1 MFSGQQSEQ
10 IDKLHQEKN
19 LLLQDLD
26 DEKQRADKLQDE
38 VMRLNNHIKHLEGE
52 KTLFPMAGR
61 VGANALSELELK
73 SKLTALKREYKQQL
87 EEVERH
93 YQDEIRQLQ
102 RTLQQQTVQLQEQ
115 TATIEVLRKESSVFA
130 HIDKVQMKRPNKDSS
145 CQTDVSEEDGLWD
158 KQDGWI
164 LPISSHVLA
173 RKRWRQAINFATC
186 PACRGVGRYI
196 AQVASELKKARIGVV
211 DVPGLDD
218 DGNGNGIGANG
229 GGNNLN
235 LTVSTSASGVGGGPS
250 QTTPGSSNNVAIR
263 KWVLP
268 DELILFLSNL
278 PRSVQAINPF
288 SLLWTAKRAFL
299 ILDGKLRADREDF
312 AMGFRPQS
320 MVDYCIE
327 IFLRNAPSRAKAE
340 INLYVFIKSMKEHYQ
355 GCAILKLL
363 ARLLGI
369 TNGSAASNKD
379 KDKDATTG
387 GGRRTITSKSVAAT
401 VATSSS
407 TTTATTAATGAATA
421 SAANATSSN
430 SSTATGNAT
439 NTAAKEIKDAATDSS
454 STGNATA
461 ASATNS
467 AATNGPSG
475 APPKRKTTHHPKA
488 TKNHFKDHNF
498 FADETALS
506 KEVLAICLFA
516 RDCLLSAPY
525 HGVYHTTLHGIRTKC
540 AHYLQDFETSLEKT
554 AQKIFSHTQ
563 QQTPTNASSSA
574 AAATHST
581 TTAAGGA
588 ETGGG
593 AASGSR
599 TSRHSA
605 TSPTKKK
612 TTPDYI
618 PRHIYTYYGVQE
630 GCAMYVPLDRA
641 VHVLLPFT
649 QHLSHAEVT
658 SVLHY
663 LEDEAVILQ
672 PGDGKIYVPDGQRS
686 FIRHVVRLF
695 AYSENRT
702 GRDIE
707 SWQYLCD
714 HYSYTIGEENHNFA
728 ALKEDAA
735 NAASNSVNGADGPV
749 NGSGGAQHNATTHRG
764 KTAAHHHR
772 PSTTHLSTAK
782 PSTATTTAATNATMA
797 PSVALTP
804 ADSFHLPPEALLH
817 CLVVNL
823 DLVLLVVAEICR
835 RKLTKVEQQL
845 KVIFE
850 EGDVNHDNVLSFDEF
865 REIVLRVDADCP
877 DRKILRMFREALIQ
891 GGDKDVIGP
900 LQYLNVCKDFNL
912 IHLVRSQPLASCSL
926 SACVS
931 RSLLLLL

>member
-1 MFSGQQSEQ
+1 
-10 IDKLHQEKN
+10 
-19 LLLQDLD
+19 
-26 DEKQRADKLQDE
+26 
-38 VMRLNNHIKHLEGE
+38 
-52 KTLFPMAGR
+52 
-61 VGANALSELELK
+61 
-73 SKLTALKREYKQQL
+73 
-87 EEVERH
+87 
-93 YQDEIRQLQ
+93 
-102 RTLQQQTVQLQEQ
+102 
-115 TATIEVLRKESSVFA
+115 
-130 HIDKVQMKRPNKDSS
+130 
-145 CQTDVSEEDGLWD
+145 
-158 KQDGWI
+158 
-164 LPISSHVLA
+164 
-173 RKRWRQAINFATC
+173 
-186 PACRGVGRYI
+186 
-196 AQVASELKKARIGVV
+196 
-211 DVPGLDD
+211 
-218 DGNGNGIGANG
+218 
-229 GGNNLN
+229 
-235 LTVSTSASGVGGGPS
+235 
-250 QTTPGSSNNVAIR
+250 
-263 KWVLP
+263 
-268 DELILFLSNL
+268 
-278 PRSVQAINPF
+278 VQAINPF

-355 GCAILKLL
+355 SCAILKLL

-369 TNGSAASNKD
+369 TNGSTASNKD
-379 KDKDATTG
+379 KDKDNATG
-387 GGRRTITSKSVAAT
+387 GGRKTITSKSAAAT
-401 VATSSS
+401 AAASSSS
-407 TTTATTAATGAATA
+407 TTATTGAASA
-421 SAANATSSN
+421 STANATSNGTS
-430 SSTATGNAT
+430 AAAGNVA
-439 NTAAKEIKDAATDSS
+439 NAAAKETKDAATDS
-454 STGNATA
+454 TGNGNGNATA
-461 ASATNS
+461 APAANSATS
-467 AATNGPSG
+467 GPSG
-475 APPKRKTTHHPKA
+475 APPKRKTHHPKA
-488 TKNHFKDHNF
+488 AKNHFKDHNF
-498 FADETALS
+498 FADETVLS

-554 AQKIFSHTQ
+554 AQKIFAHTQQ
-563 QQTPTNASSSA
+563 QQTPTNAA
-574 AAATHST
+574 PAHST
-581 TTAAGGA
+581 ATAATAAGGA
-588 ETGGG
+588 EGGG
-593 AASGSR
+593 R

-618 PRHIYTYYGVQE
+618 PRHVYTNYGVQE

-658 SVLHY
+658 SILHY

-728 ALKEDAA
+728 ALKEDVA
-735 NAASNSVNGADGPV
+735 NAAAPASDTANSGASEGPV
-749 NGSGGAQHNATTHRG
+749 SGGGAHHNATTTHRG
-764 KTAAHHHR
+764 KTAAHHLR
-772 PSTTHLSTAK
+772 PSATHPSTAK
-782 PSTATTTAATNATMA
+782 PAPSSTSTTTTATAAAATMA
-797 PSVALTP
+797 PTVALTP

-823 DLVLLVVAEICR
+823 DVVLLVVAEICR

-865 REIVLRVDADCP
+865 REIVLRVDAACP

-912 IHLVRSQPLASCSL
+912 IHLVRRPAPAPLACL
-926 SACVS
+926 S
-931 RSLLLLL
+931 R